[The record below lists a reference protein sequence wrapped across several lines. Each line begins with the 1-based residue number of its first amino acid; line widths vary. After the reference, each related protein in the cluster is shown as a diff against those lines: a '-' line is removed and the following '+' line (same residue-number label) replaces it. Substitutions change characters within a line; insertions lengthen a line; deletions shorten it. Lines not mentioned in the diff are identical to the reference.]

1 MPNAHPTINTLLRHA
16 TVALAHLSTPRLDA
30 EVLLGYTL
38 GTSRSALICDR
49 DEPVNAALCAQ
60 FDQLIAARAQGRPI
74 AQLRGTQEFWSL
86 DFQITDAVLVP
97 RGETELLVTLTLALS
112 PPNAPLSIADLGTGS
127 GAIALA
133 LATERPQALVLALE
147 RSAAALAVARANQ
160 ARHEIENVA
169 LVQGNWLEALG
180 NQRFDFIVA
189 NPPYVADED
198 LVLGEAGLRFE
209 PRAALAA
216 GADGLDALRII
227 ASTALPRLI
236 PDGWLLLEHGATQG
250 SAVRRLLELAGF
262 STVATACD
270 FAGLERVTYGQRK
283 ALEDG

>member
-1 MPNAHPTINTLLRHA
+1 MYHAHSTINTLLRHA

-30 EVLLGYTL
+30 EVLLGHTL

-49 DEPVNAALCAQ
+49 DKPVNAALCAQ

-86 DFQITDAVLVP
+86 DLQITDAVLVP
-97 RGETELLVTLTLALS
+97 RGETELLVTLTLELS
-112 PPNAPLSIADLGTGS
+112 APNVPLSIADLGTGS

-180 NQRFDFIVA
+180 NQGFDFIVA
-189 NPPYVADED
+189 NPPYVAHED
-198 LVLGEAGLRFE
+198 PVLGKAGLRFE

-227 ASTALPRLI
+227 ASTAWPRLI
-236 PDGWLLLEHGATQG
+236 PAGWLLLEHGATQG

-262 STVATACD
+262 CTVATACD
-270 FAGLERVTYGQRK
+270 LAGLERVTYGQRK